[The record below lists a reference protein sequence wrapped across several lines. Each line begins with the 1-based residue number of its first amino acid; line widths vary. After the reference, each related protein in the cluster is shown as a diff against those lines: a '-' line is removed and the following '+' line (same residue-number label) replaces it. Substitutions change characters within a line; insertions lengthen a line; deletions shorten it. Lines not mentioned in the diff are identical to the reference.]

1 MFKSVFAAT
10 AALSMSA
17 GAALAGPYV
26 NIENNA
32 GFTGSDFEGS
42 VTETHV
48 GYESALGE
56 SAGWYIQGGPAFV
69 SPDGDDTTTEL
80 SGKVGIGAD
89 VTDRVN
95 VYAEIA
101 AQTQDEINFD
111 EDLNIGTKIGVKYTF
126 WVLKTTE

>member
-1 MFKSVFAAT
+1 MK
-10 AALSMSA
+10 ALLIA
-17 GAALAGPYV
+17 GAASFLAAPAFAGPYV
-26 NIENNA
+26 EIENNA

-48 GYESALGE
+48 GYEADLGE
-56 SAGWYIQGGPAFV
+56 DAAWYVQAGPAFV
-69 SPDGDDTTTEL
+69 SPDGEETTTEL

-89 VTDRVN
+89 VTEHIG

-111 EDLNIGTKIGVKYTF
+111 EDLNIGTKVGIRYTF
-126 WVLKTTE
+126 

>member
-1 MFKSVFAAT
+1 MFKSVFAAA

-48 GYESALGE
+48 GFEGGLGE
-56 SAGWYIQGGPAFV
+56 NAGWYVQGGPAFV
-69 SPDGDDTTTEL
+69 SPDGEDTTTEL

-89 VTDRVN
+89 VSEN
-95 VYAEIA
+95 LNLYAEIA

-111 EDLNIGTKIGVKYTF
+111 EDLNFGTKIGVKYSF
-126 WVLKTTE
+126 

>member
-10 AALSMSA
+10 AALSVSA

-42 VTETHV
+42 VTETHL
-48 GYESALGE
+48 GFESALGE
-56 SAGWYIQGGPAFV
+56 NAAWYIQGGPAFV

-80 SGKVGIGAD
+80 SGKVGIGTD
-89 VTDRVN
+89 VTDRIN
-95 VYAEIA
+95 LYAEIA

-111 EDLNIGTKIGVKYTF
+111 EDLNFGTKIGVKYTF
-126 WVLKTTE
+126 

>member
-1 MFKSVFAAT
+1 MIKSVFAAT
-10 AALSMSA
+10 AALSVSA
-17 GAALAGPYV
+17 SAAFAGPYV
-26 NIENNA
+26 NVENNA

-56 SAGWYIQGGPAFV
+56 SAGWYVQAGPAFV
-69 SPDGDDTTTEL
+69 SPDGGETTTEL

-89 VTDRVN
+89 VTDHVN

-111 EDLNIGTKIGVKYTF
+111 EDLNIGTKIGVKFTF
-126 WVLKTTE
+126 

>member
-1 MFKSVFAAT
+1 MK
-10 AALSMSA
+10 ALLLA
-17 GAALAGPYV
+17 GAASFLAAPAFAGPYV

-48 GYESALGE
+48 GYEADLGE
-56 SAGWYIQGGPAFV
+56 NSAWYVQAGPAFV

-89 VTDRVN
+89 VTDRIN
-95 VYAEIA
+95 LYAEIA

-111 EDLNIGTKIGVKYTF
+111 EDLNIGTKIGVKYSF
-126 WVLKTTE
+126 